1 MAIEPRKPPP
11 QFVVKLQ
18 RALGGRAGWGG
29 FVLQILF
36 VAALA
41 WIGYEIVAN
50 ARANLQAQRITAGFG
65 FLQNTAGFDVSQS
78 SDSVFRDRTPIP
90 AYSWSGLLNTL
101 LVSVIGIFF
110 ATLIGFIVALG
121 RLSPNWLLSRISGG
135 YVELIRNL
143 PLLFQILF
151 WYLAVLAAL
160 PNPRQSISLFGAFFL
175 NNRGLVIPKPIGNP
189 GFEPFVVAVLIA
201 IVAAI
206 VLWRYARRQLFQSGK
221 VIKVW
226 PYALGLLIGLPL
238 VTALIF
244 GAPVTFEMP
253 VLRGFNFSGG
263 SRVIPEFVALTLAL
277 STYTAAFIAE
287 IVRAGILSVHKGQM
301 EAGSSLG
308 LQRGSM
314 LRLIVMPQAMRVI
327 LPPLTNQ
334 YLNLTK
340 NSSLA
345 VAIGYPDLVSVFAGT
360 TLSQTGQAI
369 EIIAHHHGRLSPDLA
384 GHQRDHE
391 LLRLADRPE
400 HGRMSDITA
409 SSFVRQDLVPERAAP
424 VKTTG
429 FVGFLRTRLF
439 NSPTN
444 ILLTIVSV
452 LLLWFVVVP
461 AIKFLLVDA
470 VWSGKDR
477 NACLA
482 ENAGHTVGA
491 CWPFVQAKF
500 TPVHLWLLSRAGA
513 LAGQPDLP
521 ARPRCCCCR
530 C

>member
-1 MAIEPRKPPP
+1 MAIEPRNPPSR
-11 QFVVKLQ
+11 FAFRLK

-50 ARANLQAQRITAGFG
+50 ARANLQAQRITSGFG
-65 FLQNTAGFDVSQS
+65 FLFNTAGFDVSQS
-78 SDSVFRDRTPIP
+78 LISYSGSDSYTRVFLV
-90 AYSWSGLLNTL
+90 GLLNTL

-110 ATLIGFIVALG
+110 ATIIGFLVALG

-135 YVELIRNL
+135 YVEGIRNL

-160 PNPRQSISLFGAFFL
+160 PNPRQSISVLGSFFL
-175 NNRGLVIPKPIGNP
+175 SNRGLVIPKPVGEP
-189 GFEPFVVAVLIA
+189 GFEPFMVAVAIA
-201 IVAAI
+201 IAASI
-206 VLWRYARRQLFQSGK
+206 VLWRYARWQLFQHGK
-221 VIKVW
+221 LIKTW
-226 PYALGLLIGLPL
+226 PYVLGLLVGLPL

-244 GAPVTFEMP
+244 GAPVKFEIP
-253 VLRGFNFSGG
+253 ELKGFNFAGG

-308 LQRGSM
+308 LQRGSV
-314 LRLIVMPQAMRVI
+314 LRLIVIPQAMRVI

-345 VAIGYPDLVSVFAGT
+345 VAIGYPDLFSVFAGT

-369 EIIAHHHGRLSPDLA
+369 EIIAITMGVY
-384 GHQRDHE
+384 
-391 LLRLADRPE
+391 LLISLITSAL
-400 HGRMSDITA
+400 MSFYGWRI
-409 SSFVRQDLVPERAAP
+409 
-424 VKTTG
+424 
-429 FVGFLRTRLF
+429 
-439 NSPTN
+439 
-444 ILLTIVSV
+444 
-452 LLLWFVVVP
+452 
-461 AIKFLLVDA
+461 
-470 VWSGKDR
+470 
-477 NACLA
+477 
-482 ENAGHTVGA
+482 
-491 CWPFVQAKF
+491 
-500 TPVHLWLLSRAGA
+500 SRSLG
-513 LAGQPDLP
+513 P
-521 ARPRCCCCR
+521 
-530 C
+530 